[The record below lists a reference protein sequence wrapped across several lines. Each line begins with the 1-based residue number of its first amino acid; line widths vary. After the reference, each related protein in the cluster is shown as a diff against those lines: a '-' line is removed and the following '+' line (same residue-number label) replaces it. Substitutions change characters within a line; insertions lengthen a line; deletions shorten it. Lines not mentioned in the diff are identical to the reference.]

1 MKWRSSLRLRVAE
14 PMDSSVS
21 SPGGLL
27 HSAIVAAPI
36 DVSRLISLAQADGV
50 GALSVFL
57 GTVRDLN
64 DGRPVTGMD
73 YEAYEAMAASELA
86 AVAREVCAATPGL
99 RVTIE
104 HRIGAL
110 AIGEVSVAI
119 VAAHAH
125 RGPAMD
131 GSRAIIESLKQR
143 VPIWKRE
150 HYVDGDRAWVD
161 PTKSAST
168 PTAGQH

>member
-1 MKWRSSLRLRVAE
+1 MTSSALRHGE
-14 PMDSSVS
+14 
-21 SPGGLL
+21 LL
-27 HSAIVAAPI
+27 HSAIVTDPI
-36 DVSRLISLAQADGV
+36 DVTRLISLAQADGV

-86 AVAREVCAATPGL
+86 ALAREVCAATPGL
-99 RVTIE
+99 RVSIE
-104 HRIGAL
+104 HRIGTL
-110 AIGEVSVAI
+110 TIGDVSVAI

-131 GSRAIIESLKQR
+131 ASRAIIESLKQR

-150 HYVDGDRAWVD
+150 HYVDGERAWVD
-161 PTKSAST
+161 PTKSAVPSINGE
-168 PTAGQH
+168 P

>member
-1 MKWRSSLRLRVAE
+1 MTADPTTAGV
-14 PMDSSVS
+14 
-21 SPGGLL
+21 L
-27 HSAIVAAPI
+27 HAAIVHAPI
-36 DVSRLISLAQADGV
+36 DVAALIARAQAPGI
-50 GALSVFL
+50 GALSIFL

-73 YEAYEAMAASELA
+73 YEGYEAMAASELA
-86 AVAREVCAATPGL
+86 AVAREACDREPGL

-104 HRIGAL
+104 HRLGTL

-125 RGPAMD
+125 RAEACD
-131 GSRAIIESLKQR
+131 GARSIIEALKLR

-150 HYVDGDRAWVD
+150 HYVDGERAWVD
-161 PTKSAST
+161 PTRS
-168 PTAGQH
+168 PPPPPDTAVSGQEG